1 MALDLKINTTVE
13 NDCKTLVITDV
24 TGAYSASNL
33 NGWGGPNT
41 NPSLLEHN
49 LVLTVMYPI
58 YVGEDLIPIPI
69 SFPLTQD
76 TISENDYWEFDGPD
90 FILGFIFKVDI
101 NHFIFS
107 VNAYLTSNN
116 ILDLNGNVL
125 QLSEEVFV
133 DNIYQIT
140 INMVN
145 FDNSVDQQF
154 DFCFSNTCTIA
165 EQVSLKYSSIDA
177 FCKDCDK
184 KDLEDAILAESLL
197 NNLKNSCD

>member
-1 MALDLKINTTVE
+1 MANINSGTI
-13 NDCKTLVITDV
+13 K
-24 TGAYSASNL
+24 S
-33 NGWGGPNT
+33 
-41 NPSLLEHN
+41 
-49 LVLTVMYPI
+49 VL
-58 YVGEDLIPIPI
+58 
-69 SFPLTQD
+69 S
-76 TISENDYWEFDGPD
+76 
-90 FILGFIFKVDI
+90 
-101 NHFIFS
+101 
-107 VNAYLTSNN
+107 LTSKNVTN
-116 ILDLNGNVL
+116 DILNLNGNVL